1 MAEQITLEEALELVT
16 FKRNADGDWLVNH
29 VKSSVYGNVEGT
41 VFGDI
46 KKSVCGNIC
55 GNLGGTIN
63 GRNWQFIETPKEKL
77 QRLIEEGADKAELL
91 EALSQL
97 EDNND

>member
-1 MAEQITLEEALELVT
+1 MPEQITLEEALELVT

-91 EALSQL
+91 EALDQL
-97 EDNND
+97 EDN